1 MSTIEYRR
9 CDYLGCIA
17 SCEPGDDEYERWGY
31 VSIQANSE
39 EEAREP
45 FDLCPEH
52 IEAISN
58 MLEGIADAAA

>member
-17 SCEPGDDEYERWGY
+17 TCEPEADEYNRWGY
-31 VSIQANSE
+31 VSIQVNSE
-39 EEAREP
+39 EEARDP

-52 IEAISN
+52 IEAVGK
-58 MLEGIADAAA
+58 MLEGAEHATA